1 MSNDSFI
8 YFWFVSKHYV
18 LAPYVIVYFNNSK
31 YKLDSEAHRQLH
43 LQLLPWTTVNPTA
56 FEACL
61 TSCTTSYIGP
71 EVSMYNVVCYQVHG
85 RNFGWMLLLI
95 VGASES

>member
-43 LQLLPWTTVNPTA
+43 LQLLP
-56 FEACL
+56 
-61 TSCTTSYIGP
+61 
-71 EVSMYNVVCYQVHG
+71 
-85 RNFGWMLLLI
+85 
-95 VGASES
+95 